1 MKGKAT
7 DMGKTLR
14 RLAVFLAAVVV
25 LQGLALLFFT
35 PAGLEKVFVV
45 PLRLAGEKFRPDT
58 NTYAVY
64 YDARS
69 DVAAADLIVVGM
81 DFAVAESYDVLGHF
95 TRFVKQNNDIS
106 DVLMPLTHNQVA
118 IAGNM
123 LKQTDEDRFN
133 KRIRSLKEQT
143 GMTDDCCDYLSE
155 IFYVNST
162 MSEAKKFGVASY
174 EDKDAD
180 TLPERIA
187 AAFAE
192 TERGALCAVDGREL
206 TDGFREGLEAAMPG
220 KTVLYMNMYY
230 AENTFSP
237 ETHDALVFPLT
248 GSSPACY
255 FFLNRSLEGYYRY
268 YRFVTGLFGHRRE
281 DPVDTRFPPSFFVI
295 AGGGE
300 AGAEQSMSMSGAEDG
315 LFGGWDTEE
324 RSA

>member
-1 MKGKAT
+1 
-7 DMGKTLR
+7 MGKTLR

-35 PAGLEKVFVV
+35 PAGLEKVFVA

-123 LKQTDEDRFN
+123 LKQTDEDQFN

-162 MSEAKKFGVASY
+162 MSEAKKFGVATY

-192 TERGALCAVDGREL
+192 TLEQGRRGDDQTALLLWQEAPCAAPA
-206 TDGFREGLEAAMPG
+206 FAEGLKVYREIAYLRERNAMLCDFLRSALVRSDALSKPG
-220 KTVLYMNMYY
+220 KEADFRRLR
-230 AENTFSP
+230 
-237 ETHDALVFPLT
+237 ETAAKKLALL
-248 GSSPACY
+248 
-255 FFLNRSLEGYYRY
+255 
-268 YRFVTGLFGHRRE
+268 H
-281 DPVDTRFPPSFFVI
+281 
-295 AGGGE
+295 AG
-300 AGAEQSMSMSGAEDG
+300 
-315 LFGGWDTEE
+315 EE
-324 RSA
+324 RLRALTAFTKEFPRISPIQIARIA